1 MSQALERILY
11 NLSALADLGRE
22 ATSAQ
27 EFYDRIRSALYAVMG
42 TFLTNRG
49 SILICEPDTREF
61 APVAQKGLGQIDY
74 RSLRHNYDLILSLG
88 KNTSCLIQGSDDA
101 VISRELRAAFPH
113 DVAILA
119 PLWVTEQFIGI
130 LVLGAKFSKEAYSE
144 SDHAV
149 VRIVATQL
157 AVFLNNYAL
166 LPGYA
171 DQLERNRVLYED
183 MRRIYHET
191 IQAFAAAIDAKD
203 AYTRNHSHRVAKYSV
218 AVARELGWDEHDLEG
233 IYVAGYLHDVG
244 KIIVS
249 SDILNKK
256 EALSDR
262 ELRELRSHS
271 MLSYTII
278 SRIKLPWRDVLHM
291 IKHHHERV
299 DGTGYPERIG
309 RNALSEGVRILTV
322 ADAFDAMTSDR
333 PYRTQLTVEAAL
345 GELKNCSESQFDGS
359 IVAAFCRALEKE
371 IRGETSDPNILPH
384 LDQDFDPVAI
394 TEMLSAITDELS
406 GGNDAKSLAVT
417 TE

>member
-1 MSQALERILY
+1 MNQNLQRILY

-22 ATSAQ
+22 STSAL
-27 EFYDRIRSALYAVMG
+27 EFHDRIRSALYVILG

-49 SILICEPDTREF
+49 AILICEQSTQEF
-61 APVAQKGLGQIDY
+61 APVTQKGLGKIDY
-74 RSLRHNYDLILSLG
+74 RCLKRMCNSIMTIE
-88 KNTSCLIQGSDDA
+88 KNTAFVMQEVDD
-101 VISRELRAAFPH
+101 IMLRRELQAAFSH
-113 DVAILA
+113 EIAVLA

-130 LVLGAKFSKEAYSE
+130 LALGAKFSNEPYSH

-149 VRIVATQL
+149 IRIIATQL
-157 AVFLNNYAL
+157 AVSLNNYAL
-166 LPGYA
+166 LTSLS
-171 DQLERNRVLYED
+171 DQVQRNKALYED

-191 IQAFAAAIDAKD
+191 IQSFAAAIDAKD
-203 AYTRNHSHRVAKYSV
+203 AYTKNHSHRVAKYSV

-244 KIIVS
+244 KIIVNS
-249 SDILNKK
+249 SILNKK
-256 EALSDR
+256 GALSDL
-262 ELRELRSHS
+262 ELCELRSHS

-299 DGTGYPERIG
+299 DGTGYPERLG
-309 RNALSEGVRILTV
+309 RNALSEGVRILTI

-333 PYRTQLTVEAAL
+333 PYRKRMPLAAAVR
-345 GELKNCSESQFDGS
+345 ELKECADTQFDS
-359 IVAAFCRALEKE
+359 TIVAAFCRVLAKE

-384 LDQDFDPVAI
+384 LDQDFDPIALE
-394 TEMLSAITDELS
+394 EMLSAITAELS
-406 GGNDAKSLAVT
+406 RGNHAKN